1 MALSRFH
8 GGLRLAPQKP
18 AAAAAVIDCP
28 LPPELVLPLAQHAG
42 LAAEPCVAPGQI
54 VLRGDPVGRPAAGI
68 SAPVHASSSGV
79 VRAVESRPLADGD
92 GPCVVIEPDG
102 RDAWRRLP
110 PLAWHDADPEVLRE
124 RVREAGVVGLG
135 GAAFPSAA
143 KLAARVATLIVNG
156 AECEPH
162 IACDEGLM
170 CERAADVLHGAALI
184 ARIVGAERIVV
195 AVEERML
202 QAHAALAAALRE
214 FALEHRA
221 FEHLEI
227 VAVPTIYPEGG
238 ERQLIRVIT
247 GREVP
252 GGGLPRD
259 IGVLCHNVATAYAA
273 WRAVAHGEAL
283 TSRIVSVSGVGVQA
297 PRNVETRLGTP
308 IGFLVGA
315 AGGYTDAAARL
326 VVGGPMMGAALPHDD
341 VPIVKGANAVLVLGA
356 DEIQTRA
363 PELPCIRCGECS
375 RVCPA
380 QLMPQELYA
389 AIRAHDDT
397 EVRALSLD
405 ACIECGCCAYV
416 CPSQIPLVAWYRQAK
431 SDFAAQRAD
440 RARADHARER
450 YHARGAR
457 LEREAAERVERV
469 AARREALAQE
479 QAEQAAVEAAPAPAV
494 EPSKPMGKSDVL
506 AAIARAKAKKAAQG
520 KPPEGSAQ

>member
-8 GGLRLAPQKP
+8 GGLRLPPQKP
-18 AAAAAVIDCP
+18 AAAAAVVPCP

-42 LAAEPCVAPGQI
+42 LAAEPCVVPGQV
-54 VLRGDPVGRPAAGI
+54 VLRGDTVARAAAGL

-79 VRAVESRPLADGD
+79 VRAIESRPLAGGD
-92 GPCVVIEPDG
+92 GPCIVIEPDG
-102 RDAWRRLP
+102 RDTWNRLP
-110 PLAWHDADPEVLRE
+110 PLAWRDAEPAALRE
-124 RVREAGVVGLG
+124 RVREAGIVGLG
-135 GAAFPSAA
+135 GAAFPSPA
-143 KLAARVATLIVNG
+143 KLAASVATLIVNG

-170 CERAADVLHGAALI
+170 RERAGDVLHGAALL
-184 ARIVGAERIVV
+184 ARIVGAGRVVV
-195 AVEERML
+195 AIEERML
-202 QAHAALAAALRE
+202 EARAALATALRE
-214 FALEHRA
+214 SGLEPI
-221 FEHLEI
+221 EI
-227 VAVPTIYPEGG
+227 VPVPTIYPEGG
-238 ERQLIRVIT
+238 ERQLIRVLT

-252 GGGLPRD
+252 AGGLPRD

-283 TSRIVSVSGVGVQA
+283 TSRIVSVTGAGVRA

-315 AGGYTDAAARL
+315 AGGYTGDAARL
-326 VVGGPMMGAALPHDD
+326 VVGGPMMGAALPHDA

-356 DEIQTRA
+356 DDIRAQA

-389 AIRAHDDT
+389 AIRAGDDT

-416 CPSQIPLVAWYRQAK
+416 CPSQIPLVDAYRQAK
-431 SDFAAQRAD
+431 RAFAEQRAD

-450 YHARGAR
+450 FHARTAR

-479 QAEQAAVEAAPAPAV
+479 QAAKAAAEAAP
-494 EPSKPMGKSDVL
+494 EPEPPKTMGKSDVL

-520 KPPEGSAQ
+520 KPPEGDTE